1 MRTIVL
7 PKNRNLGHIKK
18 KRVSEQV
25 DVIEDRQ
32 EYINY
37 TRMGNT
43 PLTIAVKVDSGNN
56 GSVIVAGSILYGR
69 IYLDNQE
76 PVDAR
81 SIRLKMIGTEEVVV
95 HHTKHHTNR
104 NGHCHGNHNHTCG
117 HSKRASH
124 TFYNIDHSIKDF
136 PDGIIPRGQYEFP
149 FALQL
154 PKSLP
159 STMNVQR

>member
-1 MRTIVL
+1 
-7 PKNRNLGHIKK
+7 
-18 KRVSEQV
+18 
-25 DVIEDRQ
+25 
-32 EYINY
+32 
-37 TRMGNT
+37 MGNT

-56 GSVIVAGSILYGR
+56 GGAIVAGSILYGR

-76 PVDAR
+76 PVEAH

-95 HHTKHHTNR
+95 HHTKHHTNTESTSGSRNGNR

-136 PDGIIPRGQYEFP
+136 PSGIIPRGQYEFP

>member
-1 MRTIVL
+1 
-7 PKNRNLGHIKK
+7 
-18 KRVSEQV
+18 
-25 DVIEDRQ
+25 
-32 EYINY
+32 
-37 TRMGNT
+37 MGNT

-56 GSVIVAGSILYGR
+56 GGAIVAGSILYGR

-76 PVDAR
+76 PVEAH

-136 PDGIIPRGQYEFP
+136 PSGIIPRGQYEFP

-159 STMNVQR
+159 SSMDAQR